1 MSTNVIDGLD
11 PAPGSLQGR
20 LATTPAPAAGRS
32 VRLGTRHYPVL
43 LPNLRDARLHVAA
56 VIVSIHVLGQVALD
70 FRVSVPQILAAIFAC
85 ALFEVVAQFA
95 TRRVIAWPASAMLT
109 GSGVALILRDAG
121 MDAGQHW
128 SFHHWWWFALIA
140 TGSLATKYLIQWQG
154 SHVFNP
160 SNVGLVVAFLLLGSD
175 RIEPLDFWWAPLGA
189 PMVGA
194 YLLIIVG
201 GVLITR
207 RVGLLGMATAFW
219 ATLGACLGA
228 LALAGHCMVTSWSLQ
243 PVCDAGFWW
252 KVMSSPETMI
262 FLFFMITDPR
272 TVPVGRRERVVFGVG
287 VGVASALFMAPWQT
301 EFGAKVG
308 LLSGLVAVCAARP
321 AVAWLSERVG
331 ERRTGLHLAGW
342 VRIPSIAAAAAA
354 ILAVVALAGAPSR
367 AVTSPLDDLS
377 GADPRG
383 IVPVIDTAALP
394 EVTAEDRVFDL
405 MGADA
410 DLVAVCTELVRIL
423 EVESIALTARDHELL
438 PVVNHG
444 VRLDELGQRIDAAG
458 ADGAIMTESYDFA
471 SLHLDV
477 IRGEGQGNLSIG
489 VIATGTLTEHLTQP
503 DGSSTE
509 VATAPFERTFA
520 MRPGADG
527 RWFLVAVT
535 TAER

>member
-1 MSTNVIDGLD
+1 
-11 PAPGSLQGR
+11 
-20 LATTPAPAAGRS
+20 
-32 VRLGTRHYPVL
+32 VL
-43 LPNLRDARLHVAA
+43 LPNIRDARLHVAA

-70 FRVSVPQILAAIFAC
+70 FRVSVPQILAAILAC
-85 ALFEVVAQFA
+85 AMFEVVAQFA

-128 SFHHWWWFALIA
+128 SFHHWWLFALIA
-140 TGSLATKYLIQWQG
+140 TGSLATKYVIQWRG

-189 PMVGA
+189 PMVVA

-207 RVGLLGMATAFW
+207 RVGLLEMATAFW

-228 LALAGHCMVTSWSLQ
+228 LALAGHCMLTTWSLQ
-243 PVCDAGFWW
+243 PVCDARFWW

-272 TVPVGRRERVVFGVG
+272 TVPAGRRERVAFGVC
-287 VGVASALFMAPWQT
+287 VGVLSALFMAPWQT

-321 AVAWLSERVG
+321 AAAWLGARIG
-331 ERRTGLHLAGW
+331 ERRPGRHLAGW
-342 VRIPSIAAAAAA
+342 VRIPSIAVAAVVV
-354 ILAVVALAGAPSR
+354 LVLVALAGGPAR
-367 AVTSPLDDLS
+367 VATSPFSEAS
-377 GADPRG
+377 GADPRD
-383 IVPVIDTAALP
+383 IVPVVDTAALP
-394 EVTAEDRVFDL
+394 EVTAEDRAL
-405 MGADA
+405 GLLDA
-410 DLVAVCTELVRIL
+410 GVDPVDVATELVRIL
-423 EVESIALTARDHELL
+423 EVESIAVAARDHQLL
-438 PVVNHG
+438 SVVNHG
-444 VRLDELGQRIDAAG
+444 VRLEELGQRIDAAT
-458 ADGAIMTESYDFA
+458 DRAIMTESYDFA
-471 SLHLDV
+471 SMHLTV
-477 IRGEGQGNLSIG
+477 IRSAGQGNVSIG
-489 VIATGTLTEHLTQP
+489 VVATGTLTEHLTQP
-503 DGSSTE
+503 DGSSSE
-509 VATAPFERTFA
+509 VTTVPFERTFS
-520 MRPGADG
+520 MRPGGDG